1 MHKNR
6 LQSFAER
13 TYKKQPIYNVEFEGE
28 SHQPK
33 FRCTVEVGGQQF
45 SSAGS
50 FDRKKEA
57 EQDAAR
63 VAYEILAAVGED
75 DIKEAFGLIDQVHL
89 LNLVPVLVSASFHL
103 MSNDCSCI

>member
-33 FRCTVEVGGQQF
+33 FRCTVEVGGKQL

-50 FDRKKEA
+50 FDRKKVA

-89 LNLVPVLVSASFHL
+89 LNLVPVLVIQHIFTS
-103 MSNDCSCI
+103 

>member
-13 TYKKQPIYNVEFEGE
+13 TYKKPPVYKVESEGA

-63 VAYEILAAVGED
+63 IAYEILSAVGED
-75 DIKEAFGLIDQVHL
+75 DIKEAFGLIDQVFLFTL
-89 LNLVPVLVSASFHL
+89 LPVLVIQHL
-103 MSNDCSCI
+103 FTS